1 MPKHDVICYAV
12 MDPMTMR
19 LVSARVA
26 PLLHRGVPR
35 PCPYLRG
42 RLAVTEGFGVR
53 RIRADVYQHL
63 MDLAFRRSGCFVYR
77 MACEGCAECV
87 PLRVPVD
94 SFVPSRSQRRVWRR
108 NQDLRVEI
116 GAPRP
121 SRRKLNIYRAYLQY
135 QHDGTMRGTRREFEA
150 FLYADATDSLEF
162 VYRAGSRIV
171 GVGIV
176 DVCPDCLSSVY
187 FYFDPTDARRSLGTY
202 SILYEIAEC
211 TRRGLRYWY
220 AGYYVHGCAK
230 MRYKGDFRPFEL
242 CHAPDGWQQH
252 DAPPS

>member
-1 MPKHDVICYAV
+1 MICYAI

-19 LVSARVA
+19 RVSAQLA
-26 PLLHRGVPR
+26 PLLRRDAPR
-35 PCPYLRG
+35 PCPYLQG
-42 RLAVTEGFGVR
+42 RRAVAEGFGAR
-53 RIRADVYQHL
+53 WIPADIYQHL
-63 MDLAFRRSGCFVYR
+63 LDLGFRRSGCFVYR

-94 SFVPSRSQRRVWRR
+94 SFTLSRSQRRVWRR

-116 GAPRP
+116 ARPRP
-121 SRRKLNIYRAYLQY
+121 SRRKQQIYCAYLQH
-135 QHDGTMRGTRREFEA
+135 QHDGIMHGTRREFET
-150 FLYADATDSLEF
+150 FLYAGATDSLEF
-162 VYRAGSRIV
+162 VYRAGARIV

-176 DVCPDCLSSVY
+176 DACPDCLSSVY
-187 FYFDPTDARRSLGTY
+187 FYFDPTEARRSLGAY

-211 TRRGLRYWY
+211 ARRGLPYWY
-220 AGYYVHGCAK
+220 AGYYVRGCDK

-242 CHAPDGWQQH
+242 LRAPDGWQQH